1 MNRPSPEYS
10 KKEAKGGRVM
20 LIRDALI
27 YGEDFRPQK
36 GDLAVRDGKI
46 AAIGEHLDPEAWGE
60 VLDARGARLAPGFI
74 DLHVHGGLGY
84 AVGDADTAGMDA
96 ISRLLA
102 SGGVTSF
109 CPATPAAAPETLDA
123 CFRAVGAHMGRERG
137 AYIHGVHMA
146 GPFIAAA
153 RHGAQDA
160 RHVRWPSAEE
170 LRRLRRF
177 APLSILDMAPELPG
191 ALDLA
196 REIAPRIRV
205 AFAHSEATYEEARA
219 GIAEGFSHASRL
231 YCDMPPL
238 HHRAPGL
245 VGAVLDDPGV
255 TAALVCDGVHLD
267 PAAVRLA
274 FRLLGED
281 RAVAVSAAV
290 AAAGLPEGVYRIR
303 GTEFTCSNGAVF
315 TDRGRTLAG
324 AAVQLGDGF
333 RNLLSWGIA
342 EDAALR
348 AVTIN
353 PARVV
358 GVHDKTGSLAVGK
371 AADLLLADGDWCLR
385 AVMIRGVLQDGLEQ
399 ASKRA

>member
-1 MNRPSPEYS
+1 
-10 KKEAKGGRVM
+10 M

-46 AAIGEHLDPEAWGE
+46 AAIGEHLDPGAWGE

-84 AVGDADTAGMDA
+84 AVGDADTASLDA

-102 SGGVTSF
+102 SSGVTSF
-109 CPATPAAAPETLDA
+109 CPTTPAAAPEALGA
-123 CFRAVGAHMGRERG
+123 CFRAVGEHMGRERG

-153 RHGAQDA
+153 QHGAQDA

-170 LRRLRRF
+170 LRRLRRH
-177 APLSILDMAPELPG
+177 APLSILSMAPELPG

-196 REIAPRIRV
+196 RELSPRVRV

-219 GIAEGFSHASRL
+219 GIEAGFSHASRL
-231 YCDMPPL
+231 FCDMPAL

-245 VGAVLDDPGV
+245 VGAVLDDPDI
-255 TAALVCDGVHLD
+255 TAGLVCDGVHLH
-267 PAAVRLA
+267 PAAVRTA
-274 FRLLGED
+274 FRLLGEH
-281 RAVAVSAAV
+281 RAVAVSAAA
-290 AAAGLPEGVYRIR
+290 AAAGLSDGVYRIR
-303 GTEFTCSNGAVF
+303 GTEVYLSNGAVF
-315 TDRGRTLAG
+315 VDQGRTLAG
-324 AAVQLGDGF
+324 SAVQLCDGF
-333 RNLLSWGIA
+333 RNLLSWGIDEA
-342 EDAALR
+342 TALR

-353 PARVV
+353 PARVIGAHV
-358 GVHDKTGSLAVGK
+358 RIGSVAVGK
-371 AADLLLADGDWCLR
+371 AADLLLADENWRLR
-385 AVMIRGVLQDGLEQ
+385 AVMIRGVLQDGLQ
-399 ASKRA
+399 QDS